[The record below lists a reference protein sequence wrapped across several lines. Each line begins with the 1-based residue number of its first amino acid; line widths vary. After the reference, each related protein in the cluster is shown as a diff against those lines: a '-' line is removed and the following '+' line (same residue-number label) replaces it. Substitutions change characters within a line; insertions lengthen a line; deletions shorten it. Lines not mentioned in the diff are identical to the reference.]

1 MKKRKSHINTNLSNS
16 QSNLFK
22 DDVMLINLDKAAFFY
37 YKNKKKQ
44 IVPFPDISKH
54 ERAKERLREIFSKYH
69 KDVPEKFKKNW
80 IHVKLY
86 DPSGD
91 VETAHAII
99 LRAEDGAYDLN
110 NKFNHMTGKEWTI
123 FSCSWFIFNA
133 LKKDL
138 EEERIICGNSA
149 DHPATYSPTMMEEF
163 IKFFT
168 KEGMRV
174 LDPFAGIGS
183 TLVGCSRTGR
193 IGYGIE
199 LNKKYYDMIL
209 KRVPEFKKNVI
220 CGDAR
225 EVNKYFNGNI
235 FNFCISSPPYWD
247 VLNRSTGSFE
257 DKRKKRGLDVKY
269 SDSDSD
275 LGNFHEYDSF
285 LQELSR
291 VYLDIYDLLVDGSY
305 IVIIVKNIKKQGKLY
320 PLAWDLASR
329 LSVKYSL
336 KDEKIWIQDKIA
348 LAPYGYPY
356 AWTSNIL
363 HHYCIIMRKEK

>member
-1 MKKRKSHINTNLSNS
+1 MLNDQASLFEEDIISKK
-16 QSNLFK
+16 
-22 DDVMLINLDKAAFFY
+22 LDKTASFY
-37 YKNKKKQ
+37 YKDKKKQ
-44 IVPFPDISKH
+44 IVPFPDKSKH
-54 ERAKERLREIFSKYH
+54 ERAKERLKELFSKFQ
-69 KDVPEKFKKNW
+69 DDLPRKFRDNW
-80 IHVKLY
+80 SNVKLY

-91 VETAHAII
+91 VEGAHAVMLQI
-99 LRAEDGAYDLN
+99 EDGAYDLN
-110 NKFNHMTGKEWTI
+110 NKLNHMTGKEWTV

-138 EEERIICGNSA
+138 DEERRICGNSA

-168 KEGMRV
+168 KEGMSV

-183 TLVGCSRTGR
+183 TLVGCARTNR

-199 LNKKYYDMIL
+199 LNKKYYEMIL
-209 KRVPEFKKNVI
+209 KRVPEFKNNIVH
-220 CGDAR
+220 GDAR
-225 EVNKYFNGNI
+225 DVKKYFSNK

-257 DKRKKRGLDVKY
+257 DKRNARGLDVKY
-269 SDSDSD
+269 SNHISD
-275 LGNFHEYDSF
+275 LGNIGDYSIF
-285 LQELSR
+285 LEDLAKI
-291 VYLDIYDLLVDGSY
+291 YLDIYDLLADGAY
-305 IVIIVKNIKKQGKLY
+305 IIVIVKNIKKSGKLY
-320 PLAWDLASR
+320 PLAWDVASK
-329 LSVKYSL
+329 LSAKYTL

-356 AWTSNIL
+356 SWTSNIL